1 MLKIKISTTNLCN
14 YWCSYCEASKR
25 TKDQQLFF
33 INPRQFI
40 NIYKFIKENFTNE
53 FYCFTGGEPTLNP
66 FLYKLVKI
74 TKNEKNI
81 IYTNFSI
88 NPTYWEKFKEFKNIK
103 LLISYHSDWETLDN
117 FKKKMNIFLNY
128 NIDYRIVFINNQNDH
143 IYNALVDED
152 YRIKRQNISNILIDE
167 NHEKYIRV
175 THEGT
180 VIDNIIKKEIFDGNI
195 ST

>member
-14 YWCSYCEASKR
+14 YWCWYCEASKR
-25 TKDQQLFF
+25 TKEQPLHF

-40 NIYKFIKENFTNE
+40 NIYRFIKENFSNE

-66 FLYKLVKI
+66 FLHKLVSI

-88 NPTYWEKFKEFKNIK
+88 KPTYWEKFKDFRNIK
-103 LLISYHSDWETLDN
+103 LLISYHSDWENLDD
-117 FKKKMNIFLNY
+117 FKRKMNIFLNY
-128 NIDYRIVFINNQNDH
+128 GIDYRIVFINNQNRE
-143 IYNALVDED
+143 IYDSLLDED
-152 YRIKRQNISNILIDE
+152 YRIKLQDISNVLIDE

-175 THEGT
+175 THEAK
-180 VIDNIIKKEIFDGNI
+180 VVDNVKKKEIFDGNI